1 MFENRLRPALIAAA
15 LTIALLAL
23 PAQAATTRDAAEL
36 AALKV
41 QVQGLLDREAIRQ
54 VMLTYARTLDSRD
67 WATHRTLFAD
77 EVEVDSG
84 EKRTREN
91 LMRGKMAFFAQ
102 TKATQHIGMVTEV
115 DVKGD
120 DAHVVSL
127 LHAQHY
133 QPNELGEPVQRMIGT
148 YDYWLRRAPDGWK
161 IYKYL
166 HNTSWNEG
174 NYWIYENA
182 ANARN
187 KALATAPK

>member
-1 MFENRLRPALIAAA
+1 MVHNRLRQAVSAAT

-23 PAQAATTRDAAEL
+23 PAQAATTREAADL

-54 VMLTYARTLDSRD
+54 VMLTYARTIDSRD

-77 EVEVDSG
+77 EVEVEKG

-102 TKATQHIGMVTEV
+102 TKATQHIGMVTEI

-133 QPNELGEPVQRMIGT
+133 LPNDNGESVQRMIGT
-148 YDYWLRRAPDGWK
+148 YDYWLRRSPSGWQ
-161 IYKYL
+161 IYKYV
-166 HNTSWNEG
+166 HNTGWNEG